1 MCPGCLSW
9 WRDAYGKASVMDE
22 SHEVY
27 EKLADHLDQLPE
39 GYPRT
44 PEGIQIRILR
54 RLFTP
59 EQAALA
65 QLVTQKPEPPGVIA
79 SRSGLDPANTALKLE
94 DLSLKGLIFRIRKGP
109 EVRYMAAPFMVGIW
123 EYHVNDLDEGLIK
136 DVREFMPYFS
146 KQSSQL
152 KNPQLR
158 TIPVARAL
166 AAEQVIMPYEE
177 ARRIISG
184 EDNIVVAP
192 CICRREHKMT
202 GAGCDRPLEACLVFG
217 LEARYYEENG
227 LGRPIDQRE
236 ALEILDRAE
245 KAGLVLQP
253 SNTQK
258 VSNICTCCGCCCQIL
273 INLKRLPEPA
283 NHAASNYFATI
294 DQELCAGCGTCMD
307 RCQME
312 AIEMDGESASILRK
326 RCIGCGLCVTTCP
339 EEAIRLQEKPEAQK
353 SIPPLNKMERSQR
366 IAEDR
371 TAKP

>member
-1 MCPGCLSW
+1 
-9 WRDAYGKASVMDE
+9 MDE
-22 SHEVY
+22 HAEVY
-27 EKLADHLDQLPE
+27 EKLADHLDRLPE

-44 PEGIQIRILR
+44 PSGLEIRILR

-65 QLVTQKPEPPGVIA
+65 QLVTLKPEPPGAIA

-94 DLSLKGLIFRIRKGP
+94 EMSLKGLIFRIRKGP
-109 EVRYMAAPFMVGIW
+109 EVRYMAAPFIVGIW
-123 EYHVNDLDEGLIK
+123 EFHVNDLDVGLIK

-177 ARRIISG
+177 ARRIVSG
-184 EDNIVVAP
+184 QDNILVAP

-217 LEARYYEENG
+217 LGARYYEENG
-227 LGRPIDQRE
+227 LGRPIDQQE
-236 ALEILDRAE
+236 AFEILDQAE

-253 SNTQK
+253 SNTQE

-273 INLKRLPEPA
+273 MNLKRLPEPA
-283 NHAASNYFATI
+283 NHAASNYFAII
-294 DQELCAGCGTCMD
+294 DQERCIGCGTCMG

-312 AIEMDGESASILRK
+312 AIEMDGQSASILRK

-339 EEAIRLQEKPEAQK
+339 EEAVRLQEKPEAQK
-353 SIPPLNKMERSQR
+353 SIPPMNRRERFQR
-366 IAEDR
+366 VAEER
-371 TAKP
+371 MAKPEGTSEASLTTSTSRLP